1 MDWGKLV
8 KSNGLGRKQRAGA
21 ERKKMMFTK
30 MLEENRVFLRKLQ
43 LFSDDGGEPGGGSG
57 PDDPADPPDGGDDSK
72 PLSFD
77 DFLKQKGNQAEFDKR
92 VNKAIETAITRAKE
106 QWELETNDKLTEA
119 EKLARMTKEQK
130 AEYRQKQLEKE
141 LAELKRE
148 KAMSEMAG
156 TARKML
162 GDEGINIPD
171 ELLTSII
178 GTSAE
183 ETKNSVESFCKLFKD
198 SVQAQVKES
207 LKGGAP
213 KKGSENKL
221 TKEQIL
227 EIKDPIER
235 QKKIADNIELFS

>member
-1 MDWGKLV
+1 MAMVWARDCE
-8 KSNGLGRKQRAGA
+8 NGLGQKG
-21 ERKKMMFTK
+21 KMMFTK
-30 MLEENRVFLRKLQ
+30 TFEEDRKKILRKLQ
-43 LFSDDGGEPGGGSG
+43 MFADGGGEPGGGSD
-57 PDDPADPPDGGDDSK
+57 PSDPAEPPGGGDDPK

-92 VNKAIETAITRAKE
+92 VNKAIETAVGKAKE
-106 QWELETNDKLTEA
+106 QWELETNDKLSEA

-130 AEYRQKQLEKE
+130 AEYRQKQLENE
-141 LAELKRE
+141 IAALKQE
-148 KAMSEMAG
+148 KVAAEMAKI
-156 TARKML
+156 ARKML
-162 GDEGINIPD
+162 SEEGINIPD
-171 ELLTSII
+171 ELLASMI

-183 ETKNSVESFCKLFKD
+183 KTKESVESFCKLFKD

-213 KKGSENKL
+213 KAGSENKL

>member
-1 MDWGKLV
+1 MAMVWARDCE
-8 KSNGLGRKQRAGA
+8 NGLGQKG
-21 ERKKMMFTK
+21 KMMFTK
-30 MLEENRVFLRKLQ
+30 TFEEDRKKILRKLQ
-43 LFSDDGGEPGGGSG
+43 LFAEGGDPTAGSGGGDPNDPGEPPADGGSEPM
-57 PDDPADPPDGGDDSK
+57 
-72 PLSFD
+72 SFD

-92 VNKAIETAITRAKE
+92 VNKAIETAVGKARE
-106 QWELETNDKLTEA
+106 QWELETNDKLSEA

-130 AEYRQKQLEKE
+130 AEYRQKQLENE
-141 LAELKRE
+141 IAALKQE
-148 KAMSEMAG
+148 KVAAEMAKI
-156 TARKML
+156 ARKML
-162 GDEGINIPD
+162 SEEGINIPD
-171 ELLTSII
+171 ELLASMI

-183 ETKNSVESFCKLFKD
+183 KTKESVESFCKLFKD

-213 KKGSENKL
+213 KAGSENKL